1 MKSSSAAQIIEGG
14 LIYMDVAKMSLFS
27 HCWCDRI
34 LHRWHSLW
42 LQTGIHYRG
51 HQRGHPNN
59 ATSQDKDKDPLH
71 SFSPTTNLVWFGTF
85 GRNLKMH
92 DCDAFFESCLIA
104 SELNTDTL
112 DQNHTFPKPHMP
124 DNPHR
129 KLWSDSQHMRRET
142 SRKHVGI
149 QEVSSGFRIV

>member
-1 MKSSSAAQIIEGG
+1 
-14 LIYMDVAKMSLFS
+14 V
-27 HCWCDRI
+27 
-34 LHRWHSLW
+34 
-42 LQTGIHYRG
+42 
-51 HQRGHPNN
+51 
-59 ATSQDKDKDPLH
+59 TSQDKDKRPPH
-71 SFSPTTNLVWFGTF
+71 SFSPTTNLVWFGTC
-85 GRNLKMH
+85 GQNLKMH

-112 DQNHTFPKPHMP
+112 DHNHTFPNPHMS

-129 KLWSDSQHMRRET
+129 KFSFWSDSQHMRRET